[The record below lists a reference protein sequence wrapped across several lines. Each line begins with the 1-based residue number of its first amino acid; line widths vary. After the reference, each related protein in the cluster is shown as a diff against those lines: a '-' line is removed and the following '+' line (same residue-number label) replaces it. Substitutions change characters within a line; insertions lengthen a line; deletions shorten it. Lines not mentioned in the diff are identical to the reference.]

1 MSDEITFKPEDWFRN
16 LNKTF
21 GHHNV
26 NSLYPSLVACVGK
39 EVESF
44 NDYAYKKGFLE
55 AFYILTSSLYSG
67 CYYDMINQM
76 EKASE
81 ADGLIYPICFCARHY
96 IEISI
101 KEKYDKFSKLIDMIY
116 SIKNRRAPALQKINQ
131 GHDLRILWNKYL
143 NVSKID
149 ERFKRNNK
157 KLTVLIMDFAEVD
170 RTGQTFRYPYDNN
183 NAIHLTK
190 ISCINVEKIAN
201 KFNQIC
207 KLFDQQDQLFEKVY
221 DEYNTGMYILKN
233 DYVISRYKIE
243 KISKK
248 IPNKNKWGSEQFK
261 VIKNNII
268 KNFQLSG
275 RDFSSILDLI
285 QKHRKLSL
293 NIGIENKIDSLD
305 DSLISNLV
313 KVINKNESTA
323 VINDEEWKKI
333 NIICQIG
340 NGNYPADFYDE
351 IIELDSDIPQNNEY
365 IFKNLMA
372 KNYRFHK
379 GLKKLGQVTFSK
391 KLRAVLPDLF
401 DQKL

>member
-1 MSDEITFKPEDWFRN
+1 
-16 LNKTF
+16 
-21 GHHNV
+21 
-26 NSLYPSLVACVGK
+26 
-39 EVESF
+39 
-44 NDYAYKKGFLE
+44 
-55 AFYILTSSLYSG
+55 
-67 CYYDMINQM
+67 
-76 EKASE
+76 
-81 ADGLIYPICFCARHY
+81 
-96 IEISI
+96 
-101 KEKYDKFSKLIDMIY
+101 
-116 SIKNRRAPALQKINQ
+116 
-131 GHDLRILWNKYL
+131 
-143 NVSKID
+143 
-149 ERFKRNNK
+149 
-157 KLTVLIMDFAEVD
+157 MDFAEVD

-221 DEYNTGMYILKN
+221 DEYNTGMYILNN

-351 IIELDSDIPQNNEY
+351 IIELDSNIPQNNEY